1 MRSLFAVIAVLG
13 MLLSAPAQAGEKKQE
28 KKEKKVKVIKMIGGQ
43 GGCCPGMTGEKERGF
58 LGVHLVR
65 LTKELRAHFGAPD
78 DAGSLVAKVVKKSP
92 ADKAGLKVGDV
103 LVEVDGQKVTSTW
116 KVQRIIGKKKKGEK
130 SALKIV
136 RDKRERKLSASIEL
150 RKRPQ
155 VEVSRFLKWSSPE
168 GGEDFELE
176 FDQDEIEQAL
186 EGVPLDP
193 FDPEMSKKIFKFH
206 KIEGDIEKRLEK
218 MEEKLK
224 KLEEKLQGRV
234 LKRSQK
240 KSG

>member
-1 MRSLFAVIAVLG
+1 MRKLVCLMAVVG
-13 MLLSAPAQAGEKKQE
+13 MMLSVQVRAGEKKQE
-28 KKEKKVKVIKMIGGQ
+28 KKEKKVKIMMLGGPE
-43 GGCCPGMTGEKERGF
+43 GCCLGEEKERGF

-65 LTKELRAHFGAPD
+65 LTKELRAHFGAPED
-78 DAGSLVAKVVKKSP
+78 TGVLVAKVVKNSP
-92 ADKAGLKVGDV
+92 AEKAGLKVGDV

-136 RDKRERKLSASIEL
+136 RNKRERKLSASIEL

-168 GGEDFELE
+168 GGEDMEFE
-176 FDQDEIEQAL
+176 FDQDEFERAL
-186 EGVPLDP
+186 EGIPLDP

-234 LKRSQK
+234 LERSLPNRR
-240 KSG
+240 SL